1 MGGEIT
7 TEINQSTKN
16 KSFVNAVYIYGALN
30 CKNKIFDASKCVIS
44 DTPTVKCT
52 FWTKNKMSK
61 ERGELL
67 FGSGAAFYVSN
78 STHISIYVAN
88 ASRSLWS
95 RLLEPP
101 QTQLKIL

>member
-1 MGGEIT
+1 MGGKLT
-7 TEINQSTKN
+7 TEINQPTKN

-61 ERGELL
+61 EPVKLP
-67 FGSGAAFYVSN
+67 FDSGAVFFLSPIRR
-78 STHISIYVAN
+78 ISV
-88 ASRSLWS
+88 L
-95 RLLEPP
+95 
-101 QTQLKIL
+101 T